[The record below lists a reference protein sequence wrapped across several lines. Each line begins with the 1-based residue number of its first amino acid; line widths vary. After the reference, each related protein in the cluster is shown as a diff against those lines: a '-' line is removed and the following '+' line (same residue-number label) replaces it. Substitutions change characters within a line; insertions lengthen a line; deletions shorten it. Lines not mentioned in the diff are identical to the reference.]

1 MVVLFALKVGPGR
14 YHNAARVL
22 CRRAMRSRTFL
33 FHATAALIAS
43 ALATAA
49 CGTNDVQQGHWAG
62 TPADAGPRPD
72 AGPSAEEIYPTSDPD
87 PAGATHDAPTFE
99 PSTPPSN
106 APFACAGGTRTLA
119 SGERVVTVTSGGLPR
134 TAIVHVPKSY
144 DPTKGTML
152 VLNFHGFSS
161 DALQELVISRMN
173 PASEAKNFVVVY
185 PYGVGNSWNSGDCC
199 GDSWTGGVDDVAYVK
214 ALLAQLAADYCVDP
228 KRIYATG
235 FSNGGFLAY
244 RLACE
249 MSDVF
254 AAVAPVSGVEGFPA
268 SACTPSRAVPVIHFH
283 GTSDPVVKY
292 NGGTP
297 VIPLDIAAGITFRS
311 VDETI
316 QIWRTK
322 DGCLASGKTIFQ
334 HGDTTCVDYGT
345 CRDGAQ
351 VTLCT
356 IDGGGHTWP
365 GGVPIPFLGK
375 TSKDISAT
383 DTMVSFFLAHPL

>member
-1 MVVLFALKVGPGR
+1 
-14 YHNAARVL
+14 
-22 CRRAMRSRTFL
+22 MRSPTL
-33 FHATAALIAS
+33 ILLVTTAVFSVLAS
-43 ALATAA
+43 AA
-49 CGTNDVQQGHWAG
+49 CGTDDAQQGHWEGNA
-62 TPADAGPRPD
+62 ADAGPRAD
-72 AGPSAEEIYPTSDPD
+72 AGEGLEGVYPTSDPD
-87 PAGATHDAPTFE
+87 PASAPHDAPTFE
-99 PSTPPSN
+99 PSTPPTN
-106 APFACAGGTRTLA
+106 APPAPFACAGGTRTLQ
-119 SGERVVTVTSGGLPR
+119 SGERLVTITSGGIPR
-134 TAIVHVPKSY
+134 IAIVHVPKTY
-144 DPTKGTML
+144 DPAKGTML
-152 VLNFHGFSS
+152 VFNFHGFTS
-161 DALQELVISRMN
+161 DGLQEMVISRMN

-214 ALLAQLAADYCVDP
+214 ALLAELSAEYCVDP

-235 FSNGGFLAY
+235 FSNGGFFSY

-268 SACTPSRAVPVIHFH
+268 TACTPTRAVPVLHFH

-297 VIPLDIAAGITFRS
+297 VIPLDITFGLAFRS
-311 VDETI
+311 VNETI

-322 DGCLASGKTIFQ
+322 DACLGSGKTIFD
-334 HGDTTCVDYGT
+334 HGDTKCVDYDSCNG
-345 CRDGAQ
+345 GAQ

-383 DTMVSFFLAHPL
+383 DAMVSFFQAHPL